1 MQWIKNRWYVDQYYK
16 ITKEGDQKSMY
27 DACPFE
33 YILHMHKTDKGMQYH
48 FFKPGDSYQIR
59 FPYSVLGLSITIDG
73 DCYVLPHSSF
83 LIQGNELGDIFVSWL
98 CKHYLYRKNGK
109 AEWTILDDTVMLH
122 QGSSIYVNNELKN
135 DIK

>member
-1 MQWIKNRWYVDQYYK
+1 
-16 ITKEGDQKSMY
+16 MY
-27 DACPFE
+27 DSCPFE

-48 FFKPGDSYQIR
+48 FFKPCDSYQIR

-83 LIQGNELGDIFVSWL
+83 LIQGNELGDIFVAWL
-98 CKHYLYRKNGK
+98 CKHYLYRKYGK
-109 AEWTILDDTVMLH
+109 VEWTILDDSVMLH
-122 QGSSIYVNNELKN
+122 QGSSICVNNELKN

>member
-1 MQWIKNRWYVDQYYK
+1 MQWIKNWWYVDQYYK
-16 ITKEGDQKSMY
+16 ITKEGDQKSIY
-27 DACPFE
+27 DSIPFE

-48 FFKPGDSYQIR
+48 FLKPGDSYQIR
-59 FPYSVLGLSITIDG
+59 LPYSVLGLSISINEDF
-73 DCYVLPHSSF
+73 YVLQPSSF
-83 LIQGNELGDIFVSWL
+83 LIQGNELGDIFVLWL

-122 QGSSIYVNNELKN
+122 QGSCICVNNELKN